1 MRCRLLRPKPAVLLS
16 LLLSGASRQT
26 VLKCLLLTAGESA
39 APAVTPCVGTPT
51 AVDSGTWAA
60 DPSQTT
66 ATLSCDT
73 DYAMECLIQDLSL
86 CNAAAPPYTVSC
98 ESGNWGF
105 VAAWCVFEPAFECLE
120 GTVCPSGATCNTQR
134 DCTTPPPPPPAFECP
149 QGTTCTAARG
159 CRAEVDCTAAPAPPP
174 GREPPP
180 PPGPSCGETLPWVAN
195 GLWEESFD
203 PGSQATTANL
213 VCSEGFSVTPAEA
226 EATITCTF
234 GVWST
239 AVVYCN
245 WGTPPP
251 PPPAAFECPEGTTC
265 TAARGCR
272 QASDCALLS
281 PHTEASDLLLA
292 G

>member
-1 MRCRLLRPKPAVLLS
+1 M
-16 LLLSGASRQT
+16 
-26 VLKCLLLTAGESA
+26 
-39 APAVTPCVGTPT
+39 VTPCVGTPT

-66 ATLSCDT
+66 ATLTCDT

-105 VAAWCVFEPAFECLE
+105 VAAWCVFEPPFECLE

-203 PGSQATTANL
+203 PGSQATTADL

-251 PPPAAFECPEGTTC
+251 PPPTAFECPEGTTC

-272 QASDCALLS
+272 QASDCALISTHGGIL
-281 PHTEASDLLLA
+281 SDLLLA